1 MSVPDAGSRAPGSPG
16 QAEADDHGEIDLG
29 PVAGVCDRGLRHRTN
44 DDAMSLAITG
54 PALIGVVCDGV
65 SSTPGSGPAAAAA
78 ASAACSSLSEAIS
91 ATVGRGWVPSGPG
104 DPGPD
109 GGREPG
115 GWVPGGGA
123 LTDGIPEAAL
133 HDAAAAAQ
141 GAVTDIPPIDPTAAP
156 SCTLVA
162 AVVIGD
168 VVTVGWIGDS
178 RAYLIGSGGAVKLT
192 EDDTWAAEAA
202 RAGLIPESAVET
214 DRRAHTLTRWLGAD
228 ADDLAPH
235 VRAVRTD
242 RPARLVICSDGLW
255 NYASDPLVVASI
267 IDRLPPD
274 AAALDVARE
283 LVSFALDS
291 GGHDNVTVVVADVPA
306 HL

>member
-1 MSVPDAGSRAPGSPG
+1 VSAPDAGSRATDPPG
-16 QAEADDHGEIDLG
+16 QADADDHGEIDLG

-44 DDAMSLAITG
+44 DDAMSLAVTG
-54 PALIGVVCDGV
+54 PALIAVVCDGV

-78 ASAACSSLSEAIS
+78 ASAACTTLSNAIS
-91 ATVGRGWVPSGPG
+91 SSTGRGWVPPGPG
-104 DPGPD
+104 GQD
-109 GGREPG
+109 GGP
-115 GWVPGGGA
+115 GWVPGGGHD
-123 LTDGIPEAAL
+123 LETGILDAAL

-141 GAVTDIPPIDPTAAP
+141 RAVTDIPPIDPMAAP

-168 VVTVGWIGDS
+168 VITVGWIGDS

-242 RPARLVICSDGLW
+242 RAARLVVCSDGLW
-255 NYASDPLVVASI
+255 NYASDPLALASI

-274 AAALDVARE
+274 APPLAVARE
-283 LVSFALDS
+283 LISFALDA
-291 GGHDNVTVVVADVPA
+291 GGHDNITAVVADVPA
-306 HL
+306 HF